1 MRPNNNSSPGDGTP
15 GTSNNNTNN
24 NMLGAQTVSIGNK
37 DLMTYIPKNNIAGT
51 SGGGGGPS
59 SGGGDGN
66 AENDMMLTLG
76 VGRNLDILDMNMS
89 SSSRALLNREESLD
103 DEVFNASLDV
113 FLKDDQVF
121 EDDNIVVSEEIT
133 TLPPLR
139 NSNNNEGGGNNNG
152 RKRKAHEL
160 VTEMSSLTNS
170 SDCSAQPAIAAAA
183 AAAAAQAVSSLHQ
196 QQGVNAQTALHSAAV
211 AAGQQPLAFS
221 TQGSLVQLPQ
231 ALLFPVRIP
240 VTHPAVTAP
249 GGGIA
254 LQNQQQQQQQQQ
266 NVFPNNL
273 MTSLSPLTAAL
284 YQQPGAA
291 TVTANDIPPLMGPQA
306 TTTASAG
313 GNAFDNLFGF
323 NAIPELAASHA
334 AAPPFTTKPPPGCE
348 MVASATSSHANKKTK
363 KGGKQKQAKPPASKV
378 RPSAVKSNSLHV
390 SEDEQERLGRRSVRN
405 IREQQRSHRIADRI
419 TELRTVLQDA
429 GVQFKPDRYNTL
441 VGVVNYIKTLQSR
454 SKKLDEEHKVLLKTI
469 SGAGKMVNGESGF
482 AGLGLGMCTNGGG
495 VEDGPP
501 GTTTVQTF
509 DVSGE
514 NLSSTCSDSNNHDDE
529 MKVFVQG
536 IDYRFIFS
544 NCGVALAV
552 ASVDGRFVDCNDE
565 WLTLTG
571 YTRTEL
577 MGECKSSGSN
587 QVAAVSTSTSAAST
601 AAHAPPCSK
610 SSSFPPSEILIS
622 RQHLSLFNLLGRE
635 DMETVYNAMSRM
647 LRSAPPPSTAATR
660 TTATS
665 SSSSASDPNTS
676 DSFLESSS
684 GNEAAS
690 GIDGDN
696 FKRHTVDHWAGRVK
710 HTRRKDHSVSVFV
723 NRNCR
728 IFVLHASNICL
739 FAETHLLSFN

>member
-15 GTSNNNTNN
+15 GTSNNNTHNN

-51 SGGGGGPS
+51 SGGGGPS
-59 SGGGDGN
+59 SGVGGDGN
-66 AENDMMLTLG
+66 SASAENDMMLTLG

-89 SSSRALLNREESLD
+89 SSSRAVLNREESLD

-196 QQGVNAQTALHSAAV
+196 QQGVNAQTVLHSAAV
-211 AAGQQPLAFS
+211 AAGQQPLVS

-240 VTHPAVTAP
+240 VAN
-249 GGGIA
+249 
-254 LQNQQQQQQQQQ
+254 LQNQQQQQLQQQQLQQQ
-266 NVFPNNL
+266 NVFANNL
-273 MTSLSPLTAAL
+273 MTSISPLTVAL

-291 TVTANDIPPLMGPQA
+291 TVTANDIPPLMGPHA
-306 TTTASAG
+306 TATTASSG
-313 GNAFDNLFGF
+313 GNTFDNLFGF
-323 NAIPELAASHA
+323 NAMPELAASHA
-334 AAPPFTTKPPPGCE
+334 TAPPFATKPPPGGE

-363 KGGKQKQAKPPASKV
+363 KGGKQKQAKSSASKP
-378 RPSAVKSNSLHV
+378 RPSAVKSNNSLHV
-390 SEDEQERLGRRSVRN
+390 SEDEHERLSRRSVRN

-419 TELRTVLQDA
+419 SELRTVLQDA

-469 SGAGKMVNGESGF
+469 SGAGEMVNGESGF
-482 AGLGLGMCTNGGG
+482 AGLGLGMPTNGCG

-514 NLSSTCSDSNNHDDE
+514 NLSSTSSDSNNNDEE
-529 MKVFVQG
+529 MKVFVKS

-577 MGECKSSGSN
+577 MGECKSSGGN

-610 SSSFPPSEILIS
+610 SSSFPPSEICIS

-665 SSSSASDPNTS
+665 SSSSTSDPNTS

-684 GNEAAS
+684 GNEASS

-696 FKRHTVDHWAGRVK
+696 IKRYTVDHWAGRVK
-710 HTRRKDHSVSVFV
+710 HTRRKDHSVS
-723 NRNCR
+723 
-728 IFVLHASNICL
+728 CL
-739 FAETHLLSFN
+739 CEQELSYFRAACI

>member
-37 DLMTYIPKNNIAGT
+37 DLMTYIPKNNDAG
-51 SGGGGGPS
+51 SSGGGGPS
-59 SGGGDGN
+59 GGGGDGN

-139 NSNNNEGGGNNNG
+139 NSNNNEGGGSNNG

-196 QQGVNAQTALHSAAV
+196 QQGVNAQ
-211 AAGQQPLAFS
+211 
-221 TQGSLVQLPQ
+221 
-231 ALLFPVRIP
+231 
-240 VTHPAVTAP
+240 
-249 GGGIA
+249 
-254 LQNQQQQQQQQQ
+254 
-266 NVFPNNL
+266 NVFANNL
-273 MTSLSPLTAAL
+273 MTSISPLTAAL

-306 TTTASAG
+306 TAITASSG

-334 AAPPFTTKPPPGCE
+334 TAPPFATKPPPGGSSYHE
-348 MVASATSSHANKKTK
+348 VVASSGSSSSHANKKTK
-363 KGGKQKQAKPPASKV
+363 KGGKQKQAKSSASKP
-378 RPSAVKSNSLHV
+378 RPSAVKSSSSLHV
-390 SEDEQERLGRRSVRN
+390 SEDEHERLSRRSVRN

-419 TELRTVLQDA
+419 SELRTVLQDA

-469 SGAGKMVNGESGF
+469 SGAGEMVNGESGF
-482 AGLGLGMCTNGGG
+482 AGLGLGMPTGGG

-514 NLSSTCSDSNNHDDE
+514 NLSSTSSDSNHNDEE

-610 SSSFPPSEILIS
+610 SSSFPPSEICIS

-684 GNEAAS
+684 GNEASS

-696 FKRHTVDHWAGRVK
+696 IKRYTVDHWAGRVK
-710 HTRRKDHSVSVFV
+710 HTRRKDHSLQLNISLVRTDDGRPKFF
-723 NRNCR
+723 NC
-728 IFVLHASNICL
+728 A
-739 FAETHLLSFN
+739 LSEAT